1 MPRLTFAGHPV
12 HPQLVGVPL
21 GLLPMSLA
29 LDIAY
34 LTTRKRSYVQAS
46 YYTMLG
52 GYIGALSAAMA
63 GLGDYFEIPDGETKR
78 IANVH
83 LTLNVGIVGLASLN
97 LLRRRGKTRLDG
109 LDVAMAAIG
118 NTALLV
124 SGWYGGQL
132 VYRQG
137 LRVSGRSEIANSTE
151 WRLPGDDKIEQALA
165 AVSGTEAHVEPPQ
178 YDGRGTPGD
187 VEYRYREERSM

>member
-29 LDIAY
+29 LDVAY
-34 LTTRKRSYVQAS
+34 LTSRKRSYVQAS
-46 YYTMLG
+46 YYTM
-52 GYIGALSAAMA
+52 SAATSA
-63 GLGDYFEIPDGETKR
+63 RLRRRWPGWRLLRDPGWQTKR

-97 LLRRRGKTRLDG
+97 LLRRHGKTRLDG
-109 LDVAMAAIG
+109 VDVAIAAIA

-137 LRVSGRSEIANSTE
+137 LRVSGRSEIAHSTE
-151 WRLPGDDKIEQALA
+151 WRLPGDDKIEHALA
-165 AVSGTEAHVEPPQ
+165 AVPGADSSVEVPD
-178 YDGRGTPGD
+178 YDGRSAARD
-187 VEYRYREERSM
+187 VDYRYREERSM

>member
-29 LDIAY
+29 LDVAY
-34 LTTRKRSYVQAS
+34 LTTRKRSYAQAS

-52 GYIGALSAAMA
+52 GYIGALTAAMA

-97 LLRRRGKTRLDG
+97 LLRRHGKTRLDG
-109 LDVAMAAIG
+109 VDVAIAAIG

-151 WRLPGDDKIEQALA
+151 WRLPGDEKIEQALA
-165 AVSGTEAHVEPPQ
+165 AVPGAESSVEPPD
-178 YDGRGTPGD
+178 YDGRRP
-187 VEYRYREERSM
+187 VSEAEYRYREERSM